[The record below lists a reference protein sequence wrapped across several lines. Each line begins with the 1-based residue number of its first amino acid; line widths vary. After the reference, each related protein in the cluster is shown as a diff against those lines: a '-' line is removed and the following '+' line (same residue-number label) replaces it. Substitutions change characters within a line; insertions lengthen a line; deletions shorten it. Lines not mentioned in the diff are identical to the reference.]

1 MEVRIGIRDVAREVA
16 FESTQSPD
24 QVRAAVAAAVS
35 AGTGLLELED
45 DKGGM
50 VLVPVQALGYLEV
63 GARTRAGW
71 VSARTDNSVRRPL
84 PRLCHGRGDRECL
97 LPAQVADGTGDA
109 YCDRRSSAGAHPL
122 NRQGKPC

>member
-16 FESTQSPD
+16 FESNQSPD
-24 QVRAAVAAAVS
+24 QVRATVAEAVS

-63 GARTRAGW
+63 GAQ
-71 VSARTDNSVRRPL
+71 DK
-84 PRLCHGRGDRECL
+84 GRVGF
-97 LPAQVADGTGDA
+97 G
-109 YCDRRSSAGAHPL
+109 SH
-122 NRQGKPC
+122 